1 MYAEGSRY
9 QEEISVVGP
18 AGKIEAFVPGP
29 GRFWPT
35 HLGEPPVPQV
45 VVSPRSPKGPQVVE
59 IPVDP
64 TILDAGDHNGST
76 FYQHARFLELV
87 RAGGAPEVSL
97 RDGSQAVAM
106 GHAAQHAARGGGAVS
121 MAVPDVVSDTV
132 VSQEGA
138 MG

>member
-1 MYAEGSRY
+1 
-9 QEEISVVGP
+9 
-18 AGKIEAFVPGP
+18 
-29 GRFWPT
+29 
-35 HLGEPPVPQV
+35 QV

-97 RDGSQAVAM
+97 RDGAQAVAM
-106 GHAAQHAARGGGAVS
+106 GHAAQEAARGGGAVTLDL
-121 MAVPDVVSDTV
+121 PDVGSDTR